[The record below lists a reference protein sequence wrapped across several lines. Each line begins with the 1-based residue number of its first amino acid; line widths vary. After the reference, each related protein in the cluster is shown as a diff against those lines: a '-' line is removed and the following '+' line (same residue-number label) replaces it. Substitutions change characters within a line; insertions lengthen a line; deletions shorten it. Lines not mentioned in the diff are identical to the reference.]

1 MKQTVYQKPV
11 IRDEHDNI
19 TQAGAYGKHTPFCTK
34 NNDGILDY
42 INNNLEAL
50 KELIDNIESNG
61 GSGSGG
67 ASTEGLQ
74 TLKTELER
82 QIKALENKIPTDV
95 VKSEVINELKRELQR
110 LQASIPTDTVK
121 TETVRELQQS
131 LQQLN
136 EKYSSVK
143 IPKKLS
149 DLQNDGLASLTVT
162 GDTNVKTATESSP
175 AHTIANVEYVK
186 KAVASVSSGGT
197 PLDIETLKNEI
208 NEKLQKYLLKKG
220 DTAIGNITA
229 PKFIGNLEGVA
240 DSAKR
245 LKTPVNLNFKG
256 ATKGSCAFDGSASEI
271 DVELELNTKRFNLA
285 NCTKLFDKET
295 VSPNGAWKEDIVL
308 RQPFTNFDKLVVQ
321 IKNGDGNGEYA
332 YCLVDVHFFYQS
344 MLLCT
349 KEKGKSFHFAH
360 SGGSYNL
367 LSSNSTTT
375 VLKVNWTNVYTG
387 DIWGWKA

>member
-1 MKQTVYQKPV
+1 MMKQTVYQKPE

-19 TQAGAYGKHTPFCTK
+19 VQEGVYGKHTPFC
-34 NNDGILDY
+34 NGGNDGILDY

-50 KELIDNIESNG
+50 KELIDNIGTG

-67 ASTEGLQ
+67 VSTEGLQ

-95 VKSEVINELKRELQR
+95 VKSEVLNELKRELQQ

-131 LQQLN
+131 LQQLK
-136 EKYSSVK
+136 EKYSSIK

-162 GDTNVKTATESSP
+162 GDTNVKTATASSP
-175 AHTIANVEYVK
+175 DHTIANVEYVK
-186 KAVASVSSGGT
+186 KAVASVSGGGT
-197 PLDIETLKNEI
+197 PLDVETLKNEFDTRYI
-208 NEKLQKYLLKKG
+208 LKSG
-220 DTAIGNITA
+220 DTAIGDIKA
-229 PKFIGNLEGVA
+229 PKFIGNVEGVA
-240 DSAKR
+240 DIAKK

-271 DVELELNTKRFNLA
+271 DVELELNTKRFNLV

-308 RQPFTNFDKLVVQ
+308 RQPFINFDKLVVQ

-332 YCLVDVHFFYQS
+332 YCLIDVHFFYQS

>member
-1 MKQTVYQKPV
+1 MRKTVYQKPE

-19 TQAGAYGKHTPFCTK
+19 VQEGVYGKHTPFC
-34 NNDGILDY
+34 NGGNDGILDY

-50 KELIDNIESNG
+50 KELIDNIGTG

-67 ASTEGLQ
+67 VSTEGLQ
-74 TLKTELER
+74 SLRAELER

-110 LQASIPTDTVK
+110 LQASIPTDIVK

-131 LQQLN
+131 LQQLSEN
-136 EKYSSVK
+136 YSSIV

-162 GDTNVKTATESSP
+162 GDTNVKTATASSP
-175 AHTIANVEYVK
+175 EHTIANVEYVK
-186 KAVASVSSGGT
+186 KAVASVSNGGA
-197 PLDIETLKNEI
+197 PLDIETLKNEFDTRYI
-208 NEKLQKYLLKKG
+208 LKSG
-220 DTAIGNITA
+220 DTAIGDIKA
-229 PKFIGNLEGVA
+229 PKFIGNVEGVA
-240 DSAKR
+240 DSAKK
-245 LKTPVNLNFKG
+245 LKTPVNLKFKG
-256 ATKGSCAFDGSASEI
+256 ATKGTCTFDGSASEI

-295 VSPNGAWKEDIVL
+295 IGSNGAWKEDIVL

-332 YCLVDVHFFYQS
+332 YCLIDVHFVYQA
-344 MLLCT
+344 MLLCA

-375 VLKVNWTNVYTG
+375 VLKVNWTNVYIG
-387 DIWGWKA
+387 DVWGWKA

>member
-1 MKQTVYQKPV
+1 M
-11 IRDEHDNI
+11 
-19 TQAGAYGKHTPFCTK
+19 
-34 NNDGILDY
+34 
-42 INNNLEAL
+42 
-50 KELIDNIESNG
+50 
-61 GSGSGG
+61 
-67 ASTEGLQ
+67 
-74 TLKTELER
+74 
-82 QIKALENKIPTDV
+82 ENKIPTDV
-95 VKSEVINELKRELQR
+95 VKSEVINELKRELQ
-110 LQASIPTDTVK
+110 
-121 TETVRELQQS
+121 QS
-131 LQQLN
+131 LQQLSEN
-136 EKYSSVK
+136 YSSIV

-149 DLQNDGLASLTVT
+149 DLQNDGLSSLTVT
-162 GDTNVKTATESSP
+162 GDTSVKTATESSP

-186 KAVASVSSGGT
+186 KAVASVSGGGT
-197 PLDIETLKNEI
+197 PLDVETLKNEFDTRYI
-208 NEKLQKYLLKKG
+208 LKSG
-220 DTAIGNITA
+220 DTAIGDIKA
-229 PKFIGNLEGVA
+229 PKFIGNVEGVA
-240 DSAKR
+240 DIAKK

-332 YCLVDVHFFYQS
+332 YCLINVHFFYQA
-344 MLLCT
+344 MLLCA

-375 VLKVNWTNVYTG
+375 VLKVNWTNVYIG

>member
-1 MKQTVYQKPV
+1 MKQTVYQKPE

-50 KELIDNIESNG
+50 KELIDNIGTG

-95 VKSEVINELKRELQR
+95 VKSEVLNELKRELQQ

-131 LQQLN
+131 LQQLSEN
-136 EKYSSVK
+136 YSSIV

-149 DLQNDGLASLTVT
+149 DLQNDGLSSLTVT
-162 GDTNVKTATESSP
+162 GDTNVKTATASSP
-175 AHTIANVEYVK
+175 DHTIANVEYVK

-197 PLDIETLKNEI
+197 PLDIEALKNEFDTRYI
-208 NEKLQKYLLKKG
+208 LKSG
-220 DTAIGNITA
+220 DTAIGDIKA
-229 PKFIGNLEGVA
+229 PKFIGNVEGVA
-240 DSAKR
+240 DSAKK
-245 LKTPVNLNFKG
+245 LKTPVNLKFKG
-256 ATKGSCAFDGSASEI
+256 ATKGTCTFDGSASEI
-271 DVELELNTKRFNLA
+271 DVNLESTTKRFNLA

-332 YCLVDVHFFYQS
+332 YCLIDVHFFYQS

>member
-1 MKQTVYQKPV
+1 MRKTVYQKPE

-19 TQAGAYGKHTPFCTK
+19 VQEGVYGKHTPFC
-34 NNDGILDY
+34 NGGNDGILDY

-50 KELIDNIESNG
+50 KELIDNIGTG

-67 ASTEGLQ
+67 VSTEELQ

-95 VKSEVINELKRELQR
+95 VKSEVINELKRELQ
-110 LQASIPTDTVK
+110 
-121 TETVRELQQS
+121 QS
-131 LQQLN
+131 LQQLSEN
-136 EKYSSVK
+136 YSSIV

-149 DLQNDGLASLTVT
+149 DLQNDGLSSLTVT
-162 GDTNVKTATESSP
+162 GDTSVKTATESSP

-186 KAVASVSSGGT
+186 KAVASVSGGGT
-197 PLDIETLKNEI
+197 PLDVETLKNEFDTRYI
-208 NEKLQKYLLKKG
+208 LKSG
-220 DTAIGNITA
+220 DTAIGDIKA
-229 PKFIGNLEGVA
+229 PKFIGNVEGVA
-240 DSAKR
+240 DIAKK

-332 YCLVDVHFFYQS
+332 YCLINVHFFYQA
-344 MLLCT
+344 MLLCA
-349 KEKGKSFHFAH
+349 KEKGESFHFAH

-375 VLKVNWTNVYTG
+375 VLKVNWTNVYIG

>member
-1 MKQTVYQKPV
+1 MKQTVYQKPE

-19 TQAGAYGKHTPFCTK
+19 VQEGVYGKHTPFC
-34 NNDGILDY
+34 NGGNDGILDY

-50 KELIDNIESNG
+50 KKLIDNIESNG

-67 ASTEGLQ
+67 VSTEGLQ

-95 VKSEVINELKRELQR
+95 VKSEVINELKRELQ
-110 LQASIPTDTVK
+110 
-121 TETVRELQQS
+121 QS
-131 LQQLN
+131 LQQLKEN
-136 EKYSSVK
+136 YSSIK

-149 DLQNDGLASLTVT
+149 DLQNDGLSSLTVT
-162 GDTNVKTATESSP
+162 GETNVKTATESSP

-197 PLDIETLKNEI
+197 PLDIEMLKNEI

-220 DTAIGNITA
+220 DTATGNITA
-229 PKFIGNLEGVA
+229 PKFIGNVEGVA
-240 DSAKR
+240 DSAKK
-245 LKTPVNLNFKG
+245 LKTPVKLKFKG
-256 ATKGSCAFDGSASEI
+256 ATKGSCTFDGGASEI
-271 DVELELNTKRFNLA
+271 DVNLESTTKRFNLA

-308 RQPFTNFDKLVVQ
+308 RQPFTNFDKLVAQ
-321 IKNGDGNGEYA
+321 IKNGDANGEYS
-332 YCLVDVHFFYQS
+332 YCLIDVHFFYQS

-375 VLKVNWTNVYTG
+375 VLKINWTNVYIG
-387 DIWGWKA
+387 DIWGWKS

>member
-1 MKQTVYQKPV
+1 MRKTVYQRPE

-19 TQAGAYGKHTPFCTK
+19 VQEGVYGKHTPFC
-34 NNDGILDY
+34 NGGNDGILDY

-50 KELIDNIESNG
+50 KELIDNIGAG

-67 ASTEGLQ
+67 VSTEGLQ

-95 VKSEVINELKRELQR
+95 VKSEVINELKRELQQ
-110 LQASIPTDTVK
+110 LQASIPTDIVK
-121 TETVRELQQS
+121 TEIVRELQQS
-131 LQQLN
+131 LQQLK
-136 EKYSSVK
+136 EKYSTIK

-149 DLQNDGLASLTVT
+149 DLQNDGLAILTVT

-175 AHTIANVEYVK
+175 DHTIANVEYVK
-186 KAVASVSSGGT
+186 KAVASVSGGGT
-197 PLDIETLKNEI
+197 PLDIETLKNEFDTRYI
-208 NEKLQKYLLKKG
+208 LKSG
-220 DTAIGNITA
+220 DTAIGDIKA
-229 PKFIGNLEGVA
+229 PKFIGNVEGVA
-240 DSAKR
+240 DSAKK
-245 LKTPVNLNFKG
+245 LKTPVNLKFKG
-256 ATKGSCAFDGSASEI
+256 ATKGTCTFDGSASEI

-295 VSPNGAWKEDIVL
+295 IGSIGAWKEDIVL

-332 YCLVDVHFFYQS
+332 YCLIDVHFLYQS
-344 MLLCT
+344 MLLCA

-375 VLKVNWTNVYTG
+375 LLKINWTNVYIG
-387 DIWGWKA
+387 DIWGWQS